1 MLPSNDAPARND
13 GADTRRTGLARL
25 GGRDFKQGSS
35 SKTSPSRAARTG
47 KAPRRKGKRR
57 TACGQLQRADS
68 TCVVKRCVRT
78 SATTGHARTRCA
90 EGVAALSLRST
101 ASRVACLVQ
110 VNSDKTHVER
120 NRSAHSPSPT

>member
-1 MLPSNDAPARND
+1 MLPSMTLLRGMTAR
-13 GADTRRTGLARL
+13 DTRRTGLARL

-35 SKTSPSRAARTG
+35 SKTSPSRADPHRQSASAERQATNSVWTI
-47 KAPRRKGKRR
+47 A
-57 TACGQLQRADS
+57 TCHS